1 MLDNILEGF
10 MLMANF
16 GTLAAAAVGVIAGI
30 ITGAIPGLTATM
42 AVAVLVPF
50 TFFVSPIIGIPF
62 LLGVFKGA
70 IYGGSIPAITINT
83 PGTAAAAA
91 TTIDGHALAQKG
103 QARRALEMALYA
115 CVFGDLFATIIL
127 IFAAQILAQV
137 ALEFSSPDFTMLLL
151 FSLTMIAA
159 VSGKSMVKGLIAAAT
174 GALIGV
180 IGLDPMSGTSRF
192 TFGVPDMMGGIS
204 LIPLLIGMFA
214 LPEAII
220 QMERKQKT
228 ISPIDGNAGPKLSA
242 KEFFSHWRTLCRSS
256 SIGAF
261 IGALPGMGAEIAC
274 WIAYGVSSKRSRRPH
289 EYGKGSMEGVAA
301 AESAANATCPACLVP
316 MLAFAIPGDTVTAIL
331 LGAFMA
337 HNINPGPL
345 LFQQHGEL
353 IYALFAVL
361 IVSNLMLLVF
371 GRVAIRWLRNI
382 GFVPNGLLLPSVIAL
397 CFAGSFAVNSS
408 YFDMVVTLIGG
419 VVGVLMR
426 KMNVPVAP
434 LIISLLLAPSLEQN
448 IRQSLAFSDGSL
460 GIFVT
465 RPIAAGLLLLT
476 VLSIAG
482 FAWSQ
487 IRQSKSTSDLE
498 STVEEQGGKAV

>member
-1 MLDNILEGF
+1 
-10 MLMANF
+10 
-16 GTLAAAAVGVIAGI
+16 
-30 ITGAIPGLTATM
+30 
-42 AVAVLVPF
+42 
-50 TFFVSPIIGIPF
+50 
-62 LLGVFKGA
+62 
-70 IYGGSIPAITINT
+70 
-83 PGTAAAAA
+83 
-91 TTIDGHALAQKG
+91 
-103 QARRALEMALYA
+103 
-115 CVFGDLFATIIL
+115 
-127 IFAAQILAQV
+127 
-137 ALEFSSPDFTMLLL
+137 
-151 FSLTMIAA
+151 
-159 VSGKSMVKGLIAAAT
+159 
-174 GALIGV
+174 
-180 IGLDPMSGTSRF
+180 
-192 TFGVPDMMGGIS
+192 
-204 LIPLLIGMFA
+204 
-214 LPEAII
+214 
-220 QMERKQKT
+220 
-228 ISPIDGNAGPKLSA
+228 
-242 KEFFSHWRTLCRSS
+242 
-256 SIGAF
+256 
-261 IGALPGMGAEIAC
+261 
-274 WIAYGVSSKRSRRPH
+274 
-289 EYGKGSMEGVAA
+289 MEGVAA

>member
-127 IFAAQILAQV
+127 IFAAQMLAQV

-159 VSGKSMVKGLIAAAT
+159 VSGKSMVKGLIAAAA

-220 QMERKQKT
+220 
-228 ISPIDGNAGPKLSA
+228 
-242 KEFFSHWRTLCRSS
+242 
-256 SIGAF
+256 
-261 IGALPGMGAEIAC
+261 
-274 WIAYGVSSKRSRRPH
+274 
-289 EYGKGSMEGVAA
+289 
-301 AESAANATCPACLVP
+301 
-316 MLAFAIPGDTVTAIL
+316 
-331 LGAFMA
+331 
-337 HNINPGPL
+337 
-345 LFQQHGEL
+345 
-353 IYALFAVL
+353 
-361 IVSNLMLLVF
+361 
-371 GRVAIRWLRNI
+371 
-382 GFVPNGLLLPSVIAL
+382 
-397 CFAGSFAVNSS
+397 
-408 YFDMVVTLIGG
+408 
-419 VVGVLMR
+419 
-426 KMNVPVAP
+426 
-434 LIISLLLAPSLEQN
+434 
-448 IRQSLAFSDGSL
+448 
-460 GIFVT
+460 
-465 RPIAAGLLLLT
+465 
-476 VLSIAG
+476 
-482 FAWSQ
+482 
-487 IRQSKSTSDLE
+487 
-498 STVEEQGGKAV
+498 